1 MNNLKKKAA
10 LSILL
15 MVSLGHLLN
24 DMFQAVIPA
33 IYPMIKESLGLSFMQ
48 IGAITL
54 TNQITSSLLQP
65 MVGYFSDKHPRPYG
79 LVVGMCFTLTGLMLL
94 SMAKSFPLVLLSV
107 AFVGVGS
114 SVLHP
119 ESSKVAR
126 LASGGVK
133 GCANRE
139 QSQARMSSAE
149 AQPALA
155 GIGKGMAQSIFQI
168 GGNVGRAFGPI
179 AVALIVVPHGQGS
192 IRWFAL
198 LAVVAIWVLARIGRW
213 YKKQI
218 ELTEQREQSQACW
231 SSAESRRKST
241 EGQLYGRSKS
251 KSDIERLR
259 VGEQSSGMDES
270 HLSKHQI
277 VVALLVLLVL
287 MFSKDFYTAN
297 IQSYLTFYM
306 IDKFGLS
313 VTASQYVLFAF
324 LVSTAVGLLIG
335 GEVGDRYGRKYVIWV
350 SILGSSP
357 FALLLPYCDL
367 TWTIILVILVGM
379 VMSSA
384 MSAILVYGTELLP
397 GNVGMISGAF
407 FGLSFG
413 LGGIGSAI
421 FGWLAD
427 ITSIQYVFQFTAF
440 LPLLG
445 IVTYF
450 LPNIKEK
457 D

>member
-1 MNNLKKKAA
+1 MNRKNATF
-10 LSILL
+10 SILL

-24 DMFQAVIPA
+24 DMFQSVIPS
-33 IYPMIKESLGLSFMQ
+33 IYPMIKESLGLSFVQ
-48 IGAITL
+48 VGAITL

-65 MVGYFSDKHPRPYG
+65 LVGYYSDKHPRPYG
-79 LVVGMCFTLTGLMLL
+79 LVVGMCFTLTGLLLL
-94 SMAKSFPLVLLSV
+94 SVANSFPAVLLSV

-126 LASGGVK
+126 LASGG
-133 GCANRE
+133 A
-139 QSQARMSSAE
+139 
-149 AQPALA
+149 
-155 GIGKGMAQSIFQI
+155 KGMAQSIFQI
-168 GGNVGRAFGPI
+168 GGNVGRAFGPV

-198 LAVVAIWVLARIGRW
+198 LAVVAVWVLSRIGRW
-213 YKKQI
+213 YQKQLAKQAAKVVPNAGRN
-218 ELTEQREQSQACW
+218 EVMLQENKNNLT
-231 SSAESRRKST
+231 RR
-241 EGQLYGRSKS
+241 
-251 KSDIERLR
+251 
-259 VGEQSSGMDES
+259 
-270 HLSKHQI
+270 QI
-277 VVALLVLLVL
+277 VIALVVLLVL

-313 VTASQYVLFAF
+313 VGASQYVLFAF
-324 LVSTAVGLLIG
+324 LVSTAIGLLIG
-335 GEVGDRYGRKYVIWV
+335 GEVGDRYGRKYVIWG

-357 FALLLPYCDL
+357 FALLLPYCNL
-367 TWTIILVILVGM
+367 AWTIVLAVLVGM

-397 GNVGMISGAF
+397 GSVGMISGAF

-413 LGGIGSAI
+413 LGGIGSAV

-427 ITSIQYVFQFTAF
+427 LTNIQYVFQLTAF

-445 IVTYF
+445 IVAYF
-450 LPNIKEK
+450 LPNIREEEV
-457 D
+457 

>member
-1 MNNLKKKAA
+1 MNRKNATF
-10 LSILL
+10 SVLL

-24 DMFQAVIPA
+24 DMFQSVIPS
-33 IYPMIKESLGLSFMQ
+33 IYPMIKESLGLSFVQ
-48 IGAITL
+48 VGAITL

-65 MVGYFSDKHPRPYG
+65 LVGYYSDKHPRPYG
-79 LVVGMCFTLTGLMLL
+79 LVVGMCFTLTGLLLL
-94 SMAKSFPLVLLSV
+94 SVANSFLAVLLSV

-126 LASGGVK
+126 LASGG
-133 GCANRE
+133 A
-139 QSQARMSSAE
+139 
-149 AQPALA
+149 
-155 GIGKGMAQSIFQI
+155 KGMAQSIFQI
-168 GGNVGRAFGPI
+168 GGNVGRAFGPV

-198 LAVVAIWVLARIGRW
+198 LAVVAVWVLSRIGRW
-213 YKKQI
+213 YQKQLAKQAAKVVPNAGRN
-218 ELTEQREQSQACW
+218 EVMLQENKNNLTHR
-231 SSAESRRKST
+231 
-241 EGQLYGRSKS
+241 
-251 KSDIERLR
+251 
-259 VGEQSSGMDES
+259 
-270 HLSKHQI
+270 QI
-277 VVALLVLLVL
+277 VIALLVLLVL

-313 VTASQYVLFAF
+313 VGASQYVLFAF
-324 LVSTAVGLLIG
+324 LVSTAIGLLIG
-335 GEVGDRYGRKYVIWV
+335 GEVGDRYGRKYVIWG

-367 TWTIILVILVGM
+367 AWTIVLAVLVGM

-397 GNVGMISGAF
+397 GSVGMISGAF

-413 LGGIGSAI
+413 LGGIGSAL

-427 ITSIQYVFQFTAF
+427 LTNIQYVFQLTAF

-445 IVTYF
+445 IVAYF
-450 LPNIKEK
+450 LPNIREEEL
-457 D
+457 

>member
-1 MNNLKKKAA
+1 MNRKNAIF
-10 LSILL
+10 SVLL

-24 DMFQAVIPA
+24 DMFQSVIPS
-33 IYPMIKESLGLSFMQ
+33 IYPMIKESLGLSFVQ
-48 IGAITL
+48 VGAITL

-65 MVGYFSDKHPRPYG
+65 LVGYYSDKHPRPYG
-79 LVVGMCFTLTGLMLL
+79 LVVGMCFTLTGLLLL
-94 SMAKSFPLVLLSV
+94 SVANSFPAVLLSV

-126 LASGGVK
+126 LASGG
-133 GCANRE
+133 A
-139 QSQARMSSAE
+139 
-149 AQPALA
+149 
-155 GIGKGMAQSIFQI
+155 KGMAQSIFQI
-168 GGNVGRAFGPI
+168 GGNVGRAFGPV

-198 LAVVAIWVLARIGRW
+198 LAVVAVWVLSRIGRW
-213 YKKQI
+213 YQKQLAKQAAKVVPNAGRN
-218 ELTEQREQSQACW
+218 EVMLQENKNNLT
-231 SSAESRRKST
+231 RR
-241 EGQLYGRSKS
+241 
-251 KSDIERLR
+251 
-259 VGEQSSGMDES
+259 
-270 HLSKHQI
+270 QI
-277 VVALLVLLVL
+277 VIALVVLLVL

-313 VTASQYVLFAF
+313 VGASQYVLFAF
-324 LVSTAVGLLIG
+324 LVSTAIGLLIG
-335 GEVGDRYGRKYVIWV
+335 GEVGDRYGRKYVIWG

-357 FALLLPYCDL
+357 FALLLPYCNL
-367 TWTIILVILVGM
+367 AWTIVLAVLVGM

-397 GNVGMISGAF
+397 GSVGMISGAF

-413 LGGIGSAI
+413 LGGIGSAL

-427 ITSIQYVFQFTAF
+427 LTNIQYVFQLTAF

-445 IVTYF
+445 IVAYF
-450 LPNIKEK
+450 LPNIREEEL
-457 D
+457 

>member
-1 MNNLKKKAA
+1 MSNLRNKAA
-10 LSILL
+10 LSVLL

-79 LVVGMCFTLTGLMLL
+79 LVVGMCFTLTGLLLL
-94 SMAKSFPLVLLSV
+94 SMADSFPLVLLSV

-126 LASGGVK
+126 LASGGAK
-133 GCANRE
+133 GCASRE
-139 QSQARMSSAE
+139 QSQACLDSAE

-155 GIGKGMAQSIFQI
+155 SIGKGMAQSIFQI
-168 GGNVGRAFGPI
+168 GGNVGRAIGPV
-179 AVALIVVPHGQGS
+179 AVALIVIPHGQGS

-218 ELTEQREQSQACW
+218 D
-231 SSAESRRKST
+231 
-241 EGQLYGRSKS
+241 LYGRSKS
-251 KSDIERLR
+251 KFDIEN
-259 VGEQSSGMDES
+259 VS
-270 HLSKHQI
+270 HLSRHQI
-277 VVALLVLLVL
+277 IVAL
-287 MFSKDFYTAN
+287 
-297 IQSYLTFYM
+297 
-306 IDKFGLS
+306 
-313 VTASQYVLFAF
+313 F

-357 FALLLPYCDL
+357 FALLLPYCNL

-379 VMSSA
+379 IMSSA

-421 FGWLAD
+421 FGRLAD
-427 ITSIQYVFQFTAF
+427 LSSIQYVFQLTAF

-457 D
+457 

>member
-1 MNNLKKKAA
+1 MNDFKKKAT
-10 LSILL
+10 LSVLL
-15 MVSLGHLLN
+15 MVSMGHLLN

-33 IYPMIKESLGLSFMQ
+33 IYPMIKETLGLSFMQ

-65 MVGYFSDKHPRPYG
+65 MVGYLSDKHPRPYG
-79 LVVGMCFTLTGLMLL
+79 LVVGMCFTLTGLLLL
-94 SMAKSFPLVLLSV
+94 SFANSFPLVLLSV

-119 ESSKVAR
+119 ESSKIAR
-126 LASGGVK
+126 LASGG
-133 GCANRE
+133 A
-139 QSQARMSSAE
+139 
-149 AQPALA
+149 
-155 GIGKGMAQSIFQI
+155 KGMAQSIFQI

-192 IRWFAL
+192 IRWLAL
-198 LAVVAIWVLARIGRW
+198 LAVVAIWVLAKICGW
-213 YKKQI
+213 YKKQLQ
-218 ELTEQREQSQACW
+218 LTEQRKAMLGRFFEDPLTAEGGNEQ
-231 SSAESRRKST
+231 
-241 EGQLYGRSKS
+241 
-251 KSDIERLR
+251 
-259 VGEQSSGMDES
+259 S

-335 GEVGDRYGRKYVIWV
+335 GAVGDRYGRKYVIWV

-397 GNVGMISGAF
+397 GKVGMISGAF

-413 LGGIGSAI
+413 LGGIGSAV

-427 ITSIQYVFQFTAF
+427 ITSIQYVFQLTAF

-445 IVTYF
+445 IVTYL

-457 D
+457 N

>member
-1 MNNLKKKAA
+1 
-10 LSILL
+10 

-33 IYPMIKESLGLSFMQ
+33 IYPMIKETLGLSFLQ

-79 LVVGMCFTLTGLMLL
+79 LVVGMCFTLTGLLLL
-94 SMAKSFPLVLLSV
+94 SIANSFVLVLLSV

-126 LASGGVK
+126 LASGG
-133 GCANRE
+133 A
-139 QSQARMSSAE
+139 
-149 AQPALA
+149 
-155 GIGKGMAQSIFQI
+155 KGMAQSIFQI
-168 GGNVGRAFGPI
+168 GGNVGRAFGPV
-179 AVALIVVPHGQGS
+179 AVALIVIPHGQGC

-198 LAVVAIWVLARIGRW
+198 LAVVAIWVLARIGSW

-218 ELTEQREQSQACW
+218 EL
-231 SSAESRRKST
+231 
-241 EGQLYGRSKS
+241 YGRSKS
-251 KSDIERLR
+251 KFDIEN
-259 VGEQSSGMDES
+259 ES
-270 HLSKHQI
+270 HLTRRQI
-277 VVALLVLLVL
+277 VMALLVLLVL

-306 IDKFGLS
+306 IDKFGLT

-335 GEVGDRYGRKYVIWV
+335 GAIGDKYGRKYVIWV

-357 FALLLPYCDL
+357 FALLLPYCSL
-367 TWTIILVILVGM
+367 TWTIILAILVGM

-384 MSAILVYGTELLP
+384 MSAILVYATELLP

-427 ITSIQYVFQFTAF
+427 ISSIQYVFQLTAF

-450 LPNIKEK
+450 LPNIREK
-457 D
+457 NK

>member
-1 MNNLKKKAA
+1 MNNLRNKAA
-10 LSILL
+10 LSVLL

-65 MVGYFSDKHPRPYG
+65 MVGYFSDKYPRPYG
-79 LVVGMCFTLTGLMLL
+79 LVVGMCFTLTGLLLL
-94 SMAKSFPLVLLSV
+94 SVAESFPLVLFSV

-126 LASGGVK
+126 LASVGAK
-133 GCANRE
+133 GCASRE
-139 QSQARMSSAE
+139 QSQAHLDSAE

-155 GIGKGMAQSIFQI
+155 SIGKGMAQSIFQI
-168 GGNVGRAFGPI
+168 GGNVGRAIGPV
-179 AVALIVVPHGQGS
+179 AVALIVIPHGQGS

-198 LAVVAIWVLARIGRW
+198 LAVVAIWLLAKIGSW
-213 YKKQI
+213 YKKQL
-218 ELTEQREQSQACW
+218 ER
-231 SSAESRRKST
+231 
-241 EGQLYGRSKS
+241 YGRSKS
-251 KSDIERLR
+251 KYDIENVSR
-259 VGEQSSGMDES
+259 
-270 HLSKHQI
+270 LSKHQI
-277 VVALLVLLVL
+277 IAALLVLLVL

-297 IQSYLTFYM
+297 LQSYLTFYM

-313 VTASQYVLFAF
+313 VTASQYVLFAY
-324 LVSTAVGLLIG
+324 LVSTAIGLLIG

-384 MSAILVYGTELLP
+384 MSAILVYATELLP

-407 FGLSFG
+407 FGLAFG
-413 LGGIGSAI
+413 LGGIGSAL

-427 ITSIQYVFQFTAF
+427 YSSIQYVFQLTAF

-450 LPNIKEK
+450 LPNIKENK
-457 D
+457 

>member
-1 MNNLKKKAA
+1 MNTKSKAA
-10 LSILL
+10 TSVLL
-15 MVSLGHLLN
+15 MVSMGHLLN
-24 DMFQAVIPA
+24 DMFQSVIPS
-33 IYPMIKESLGLSFMQ
+33 IYPMIKETLGLSFMQ

-65 MVGYFSDKHPRPYG
+65 LVGYFSDRHPKPYA
-79 LVVGMCFTLTGLMLL
+79 LVVGMCFTLAGLMLL
-94 SMAKSFPLVLLSV
+94 SMANSFPLVLLSV

-119 ESSKVAR
+119 ESSKIAR
-126 LASGGVK
+126 MASGG
-133 GCANRE
+133 A
-139 QSQARMSSAE
+139 
-149 AQPALA
+149 
-155 GIGKGMAQSIFQI
+155 KGMAQSVFQV
-168 GGNVGRAFGPI
+168 GGNVGRAIGPV
-179 AVALIVVPHGQGS
+179 AVALVVVPHGQGS

-198 LAVVAIWVLARIGRW
+198 LAVVALWVLTRICRW
-213 YKKQI
+213 Y
-218 ELTEQREQSQACW
+218 
-231 SSAESRRKST
+231 RRQL
-241 EGQLYGRSKS
+241 ELYGRSKS
-251 KSDIERLR
+251 KFDLEN
-259 VGEQSSGMDES
+259 VS
-270 HLSKHQI
+270 HLSRRQI
-277 VVALLVLLVL
+277 VVALVVLLVL

-306 IDKFGLS
+306 IEKFGLS

-335 GEVGDRYGRKYVIWV
+335 GEVGDRYGRKYVIWF

-357 FALLLPYCDL
+357 FALLLPYCNVA
-367 TWTIILVILVGM
+367 WTIVLAILVGM

-413 LGGIGSAI
+413 LGGIGSAL

-427 ITSIQYVFQFTAF
+427 LTSIQYVFQLTAF

-445 IVTYF
+445 AAAYF
-450 LPNIKEK
+450 LPNIKE
-457 D
+457 

>member
-1 MNNLKKKAA
+1 MNRKNATF
-10 LSILL
+10 SILL

-24 DMFQAVIPA
+24 DMFQSVIPS
-33 IYPMIKESLGLSFMQ
+33 IYPMIKESLGLSFVQ
-48 IGAITL
+48 VGAITL

-65 MVGYFSDKHPRPYG
+65 LVGYYSDKHPRSYG
-79 LVVGMCFTLTGLMLL
+79 LVVGMCFTLTGLLLL
-94 SMAKSFPLVLLSV
+94 SVANSFPAVLLSV

-126 LASGGVK
+126 LASGG
-133 GCANRE
+133 A
-139 QSQARMSSAE
+139 
-149 AQPALA
+149 
-155 GIGKGMAQSIFQI
+155 KGMAQSIFQI
-168 GGNVGRAFGPI
+168 GGNVGRAFGPV

-198 LAVVAIWVLARIGRW
+198 LAVVAVWVLSRIGRW
-213 YKKQI
+213 YQKQLAKQAAKVVPNAGRN
-218 ELTEQREQSQACW
+218 EVVLQENKNNLTHR
-231 SSAESRRKST
+231 
-241 EGQLYGRSKS
+241 
-251 KSDIERLR
+251 
-259 VGEQSSGMDES
+259 
-270 HLSKHQI
+270 QI
-277 VVALLVLLVL
+277 VIALLVLLVL

-313 VTASQYVLFAF
+313 VGASQYVLFAF
-324 LVSTAVGLLIG
+324 LVSTAIGLLIG
-335 GEVGDRYGRKYVIWV
+335 GEVGDRYGRKYVIWG

-357 FALLLPYCDL
+357 FALLLPYCNL
-367 TWTIILVILVGM
+367 AWTIVLAVLVGM

-397 GNVGMISGAF
+397 GSVGMISGAF

-413 LGGIGSAI
+413 LGGIGSAL

-427 ITSIQYVFQFTAF
+427 LTNIQYVFQLTAF

-445 IVTYF
+445 IVAYF
-450 LPNIKEK
+450 LPNIREEEL
-457 D
+457 

>member
-1 MNNLKKKAA
+1 MNNLRNKAA
-10 LSILL
+10 LSVLL

-65 MVGYFSDKHPRPYG
+65 MVGYFSDKYPRPYG
-79 LVVGMCFTLTGLMLL
+79 LVVGMCFTMTGLLLL
-94 SMAKSFPLVLLSV
+94 SVAESFPLVLFSV

-126 LASGGVK
+126 LASGG
-133 GCANRE
+133 A
-139 QSQARMSSAE
+139 
-149 AQPALA
+149 
-155 GIGKGMAQSIFQI
+155 KGMAQSIFQI
-168 GGNVGRAFGPI
+168 GGNVGRAIGPV
-179 AVALIVVPHGQGS
+179 AVALIVIPHGQGS

-198 LAVVAIWVLARIGRW
+198 LAVVAIWLLAKIGSW
-213 YKKQI
+213 YKKQL
-218 ELTEQREQSQACW
+218 ER
-231 SSAESRRKST
+231 
-241 EGQLYGRSKS
+241 YGRSKS
-251 KSDIERLR
+251 KYDIENVSR
-259 VGEQSSGMDES
+259 
-270 HLSKHQI
+270 LSKHQI
-277 VVALLVLLVL
+277 IAALLVLLIL

-313 VTASQYVLFAF
+313 VIASQYVLFAY
-324 LVSTAVGLLIG
+324 LVSTAIGLLIG

-384 MSAILVYGTELLP
+384 MSAILVYATELLP

-407 FGLSFG
+407 FGLAFG
-413 LGGIGSAI
+413 LGGIGSAL

-427 ITSIQYVFQFTAF
+427 YSSIQYVFQLTAF

-450 LPNIKEK
+450 LPNIKENNV
-457 D
+457 

>member
-1 MNNLKKKAA
+1 MNRKNATF
-10 LSILL
+10 SILL

-24 DMFQAVIPA
+24 DMFQSVIPS
-33 IYPMIKESLGLSFMQ
+33 IYPMIKESLGLSFVQ
-48 IGAITL
+48 VGAITL

-65 MVGYFSDKHPRPYG
+65 LVGYYSDKHPRPYG
-79 LVVGMCFTLTGLMLL
+79 LVVGMCFTLTGLLLL
-94 SMAKSFPLVLLSV
+94 SVANSFPAVLLSV

-126 LASGGVK
+126 LASGG
-133 GCANRE
+133 A
-139 QSQARMSSAE
+139 
-149 AQPALA
+149 
-155 GIGKGMAQSIFQI
+155 KGMAQSIFQI
-168 GGNVGRAFGPI
+168 GGNVGRAFGPV

-198 LAVVAIWVLARIGRW
+198 LAVVAVWVLSRIGRW
-213 YKKQI
+213 YQKQLAKQAAKVVPSAGRN
-218 ELTEQREQSQACW
+218 EVTLQENKNNLT
-231 SSAESRRKST
+231 RR
-241 EGQLYGRSKS
+241 
-251 KSDIERLR
+251 
-259 VGEQSSGMDES
+259 
-270 HLSKHQI
+270 QI
-277 VVALLVLLVL
+277 VIALVVLLVL

-313 VTASQYVLFAF
+313 VGASQYVLFAF
-324 LVSTAVGLLIG
+324 LVSTAIGLLIG
-335 GEVGDRYGRKYVIWV
+335 GEVGDRYGRKYVIWG

-357 FALLLPYCDL
+357 FALLLPYCNL
-367 TWTIILVILVGM
+367 AWTIVLAVLVGM

-397 GNVGMISGAF
+397 GSVGMISGAF

-413 LGGIGSAI
+413 LGGIGSAL

-427 ITSIQYVFQFTAF
+427 LTNIQYVFQLTAF

-445 IVTYF
+445 IVAYF
-450 LPNIKEK
+450 LPNIREEEL
-457 D
+457 

>member
-1 MNNLKKKAA
+1 MNRKNATF
-10 LSILL
+10 SVLL

-24 DMFQAVIPA
+24 DMFQSVIPS
-33 IYPMIKESLGLSFMQ
+33 IYPMIKESLGLSFVQ
-48 IGAITL
+48 VGAITL

-65 MVGYFSDKHPRPYG
+65 LVGYYSDKHPRPYG
-79 LVVGMCFTLTGLMLL
+79 LVVGMCFTLTGLLLL
-94 SMAKSFPLVLLSV
+94 SVANSFPAVLLSV

-126 LASGGVK
+126 LASGG
-133 GCANRE
+133 A
-139 QSQARMSSAE
+139 
-149 AQPALA
+149 
-155 GIGKGMAQSIFQI
+155 KGMAQSIFQI
-168 GGNVGRAFGPI
+168 GGNVGRAFGPV

-198 LAVVAIWVLARIGRW
+198 LAVVAVWVLSRIGRW
-213 YKKQI
+213 YQKQLAKQAAKVVPNAGRN
-218 ELTEQREQSQACW
+218 EVTLQESKNNLTHR
-231 SSAESRRKST
+231 
-241 EGQLYGRSKS
+241 
-251 KSDIERLR
+251 
-259 VGEQSSGMDES
+259 
-270 HLSKHQI
+270 QI
-277 VVALLVLLVL
+277 VIALLVLLVL

-313 VTASQYVLFAF
+313 VGASQYVLFAF
-324 LVSTAVGLLIG
+324 LVSTAIGLLIG
-335 GEVGDRYGRKYVIWV
+335 GEVGDRYGRKYVIWG

-357 FALLLPYCDL
+357 FALLLPYCNL
-367 TWTIILVILVGM
+367 AWTIVLAVLVGM

-397 GNVGMISGAF
+397 GSVGMISGAF

-413 LGGIGSAI
+413 LGGIGSAL

-427 ITSIQYVFQFTAF
+427 LTNIQYVFQLTAF

-445 IVTYF
+445 IVAYF
-450 LPNIKEK
+450 LPNIREEEL
-457 D
+457 

>member
-1 MNNLKKKAA
+1 MNRKNAA
-10 LSILL
+10 ISVLL
-15 MVSLGHLLN
+15 LVSLGHLLN
-24 DMFQAVIPA
+24 DMFQAVIPS

-65 MVGYFSDKHPRPYG
+65 VVGYLSDKHPRPYR
-79 LVVGMCFTLTGLMLL
+79 LVVGMCFTLTGLLLL
-94 SMAKSFPLVLLSV
+94 SAAGSFPLVLLSV

-126 LASGGVK
+126 LASGG
-133 GCANRE
+133 A
-139 QSQARMSSAE
+139 
-149 AQPALA
+149 
-155 GIGKGMAQSIFQI
+155 KGMAQSIFQI
-168 GGNVGRAFGPI
+168 GGNVGRALGPV

-192 IRWFAL
+192 IRWLAVLAL
-198 LAVVAIWVLARIGRW
+198 LAVWVLARIGRW
-213 YKKQI
+213 YKSQI
-218 ELTEQREQSQACW
+218 E
-231 SSAESRRKST
+231 KYV
-241 EGQLYGRSKS
+241 GGKS
-251 KSDIERLR
+251 KFDLEN
-259 VGEQSSGMDES
+259 ES
-270 HLSKHQI
+270 HLTRRQI

-297 IQSYLTFYM
+297 IQNYLTFYM

-324 LVSTAVGLLIG
+324 LVSTAVGLLVG

-357 FALLLPYCDL
+357 FALLLPYCNL
-367 TWTIILVILVGM
+367 AWTIVLVILVGM

-413 LGGIGSAI
+413 LGGIGSAL

-427 ITSIQYVFQFTAF
+427 VSSIQYVFQLTAF

-450 LPNIKEK
+450 LPNIKE
-457 D
+457 

>member
-1 MNNLKKKAA
+1 MNRKNATF
-10 LSILL
+10 SVLL

-24 DMFQAVIPA
+24 DMFQSVIPS
-33 IYPMIKESLGLSFMQ
+33 IYPMIKESLGLSFVQ
-48 IGAITL
+48 VGAITL

-65 MVGYFSDKHPRPYG
+65 LVGYYSDKHPRPYG
-79 LVVGMCFTLTGLMLL
+79 LVVGMCFTLTGLLLL
-94 SMAKSFPLVLLSV
+94 SVANSFPAVLLSV

-126 LASGGVK
+126 LASGG
-133 GCANRE
+133 A
-139 QSQARMSSAE
+139 
-149 AQPALA
+149 
-155 GIGKGMAQSIFQI
+155 KGMAQSIFQI
-168 GGNVGRAFGPI
+168 GGNVGRAFGPV

-198 LAVVAIWVLARIGRW
+198 LAVVAVWVLSRIGRW
-213 YKKQI
+213 YQKQLAKQAAKVVPNAGRNEVI
-218 ELTEQREQSQACW
+218 LQENKNNLT
-231 SSAESRRKST
+231 RR
-241 EGQLYGRSKS
+241 
-251 KSDIERLR
+251 
-259 VGEQSSGMDES
+259 
-270 HLSKHQI
+270 QI
-277 VVALLVLLVL
+277 VIALVVLLVL

-313 VTASQYVLFAF
+313 VGASQYVLFAF
-324 LVSTAVGLLIG
+324 LVSTAIGLLIG
-335 GEVGDRYGRKYVIWV
+335 GEVGDRYGRKYVIWG

-357 FALLLPYCDL
+357 FALLLPYCNL
-367 TWTIILVILVGM
+367 VWTIVLAVLVGM

-397 GNVGMISGAF
+397 GSVGMISGAF

-413 LGGIGSAI
+413 LGGIGSAL

-427 ITSIQYVFQFTAF
+427 LTNIQYVFQLTAF

-445 IVTYF
+445 IVAYF
-450 LPNIKEK
+450 LPNIKEEEV
-457 D
+457 

>member
-1 MNNLKKKAA
+1 MRDLKKKAA

-79 LVVGMCFTLTGLMLL
+79 LVVGMCFTLTGLLLL
-94 SMAKSFPLVLLSV
+94 SMAESFPLVLLSV

-126 LASGGVK
+126 LASGG
-133 GCANRE
+133 A
-139 QSQARMSSAE
+139 
-149 AQPALA
+149 
-155 GIGKGMAQSIFQI
+155 KGMAQSIFQI

-198 LAVVAIWVLARIGRW
+198 LAIVAIWVLTRIGHW
-213 YKKQI
+213 YK
-218 ELTEQREQSQACW
+218 EQLL
-231 SSAESRRKST
+231 
-241 EGQLYGRSKS
+241 LYGRSKS
-251 KSDIERLR
+251 KFDIEN
-259 VGEQSSGMDES
+259 ES

-277 VVALLVLLVL
+277 GVALLVLLVL

-313 VTASQYVLFAF
+313 VTSSQYVLFAF
-324 LVSTAVGLLIG
+324 LVSTAIGLLIG
-335 GEVGDRYGRKYVIWV
+335 GELGDKYGRKYVIWV

-427 ITSIQYVFQFTAF
+427 ITSIQYVFQLTAF

-445 IVTYF
+445 VVTYF

>member
-1 MNNLKKKAA
+1 MNRKNAA
-10 LSILL
+10 FSVLL
-15 MVSLGHLLN
+15 MISAGHLLN
-24 DMFQAVIPA
+24 DMFQAVIPS

-65 MVGYFSDKHPRPYG
+65 LVGYYSDKHPRPYG
-79 LVVGMCFTLTGLMLL
+79 LVVGMCFTLTGLLLL
-94 SMAKSFPLVLLSV
+94 SVANSFPAVLLSV

-126 LASGGVK
+126 LASGG
-133 GCANRE
+133 A
-139 QSQARMSSAE
+139 
-149 AQPALA
+149 
-155 GIGKGMAQSIFQI
+155 KGMAQSIFQI
-168 GGNVGRAFGPI
+168 GGNIGRAFGPV

-198 LAVVAIWVLARIGRW
+198 LAVVAVWVLSRIGRW
-213 YKKQI
+213 YKKQLVEQAAKMI
-218 ELTEQREQSQACW
+218 PSGDKRGVAALENKNNLT
-231 SSAESRRKST
+231 RR
-241 EGQLYGRSKS
+241 
-251 KSDIERLR
+251 
-259 VGEQSSGMDES
+259 
-270 HLSKHQI
+270 QI

-313 VTASQYVLFAF
+313 VGASQYVLFAF
-324 LVSTAVGLLIG
+324 LVSTAIGLLIG
-335 GEVGDRYGRKYVIWV
+335 GEVGDRYGRKYVIWG

-357 FALLLPYCDL
+357 FALLLPYCNL
-367 TWTIILVILVGM
+367 AWTIVLAVLVGM

-397 GNVGMISGAF
+397 GSVGMISGAF

-413 LGGIGSAI
+413 LGGIGSAL
-421 FGWLAD
+421 FGWIAD
-427 ITSIQYVFQFTAF
+427 LTSIQYVFQLTAF

-445 IVTYF
+445 IVAYF
-450 LPNIKEK
+450 LPNVKE
-457 D
+457 

>member
-1 MNNLKKKAA
+1 MSNLRNKAA
-10 LSILL
+10 LSVLL

-79 LVVGMCFTLTGLMLL
+79 LVVGMCFTLTGLLLL
-94 SMAKSFPLVLLSV
+94 SMADSFPLVLLSV

-126 LASGGVK
+126 LASGGAK
-133 GCANRE
+133 GCASRE
-139 QSQARMSSAE
+139 QSQACLDSAE

-155 GIGKGMAQSIFQI
+155 SIGKGMAQSIFQI
-168 GGNVGRAFGPI
+168 GGNVGRAIGPV
-179 AVALIVVPHGQGS
+179 AVALIVIPHGQGS

-218 ELTEQREQSQACW
+218 D
-231 SSAESRRKST
+231 
-241 EGQLYGRSKS
+241 LYGRSKS
-251 KSDIERLR
+251 KFDIEN
-259 VGEQSSGMDES
+259 VS
-270 HLSKHQI
+270 HLSRHQI
-277 VVALLVLLVL
+277 IVALLVLLVL

-306 IDKFGLS
+306 IYKFGLS

-357 FALLLPYCDL
+357 FALLLPYCNL
-367 TWTIILVILVGM
+367 TWTIVLVILVGM

-427 ITSIQYVFQFTAF
+427 LSSIQYVFQLTAF

-457 D
+457 

>member
-1 MNNLKKKAA
+1 MRNLKNKAA

-15 MVSLGHLLN
+15 MVSMGHLLN
-24 DMFQAVIPA
+24 DMFQAIIPA
-33 IYPMIKESLGLSFMQ
+33 IYPMIKETLGLSFMQ
-48 IGAITL
+48 IGVITL
-54 TNQITSSLLQP
+54 TNQVTSSLLQP

-79 LVVGMCFTLTGLMLL
+79 LVVGMCFTLTGLLLL
-94 SMAKSFPLVLLSV
+94 SFASSFPLVLLSV

-119 ESSKVAR
+119 ESSKIAR
-126 LASGGVK
+126 LASGG
-133 GCANRE
+133 A
-139 QSQARMSSAE
+139 
-149 AQPALA
+149 
-155 GIGKGMAQSIFQI
+155 KGMAQSIFQI

-198 LAVVAIWVLARIGRW
+198 LAVIAIWVLAKIGSW
-213 YKKQI
+213 YKRQI
-218 ELTEQREQSQACW
+218 E
-231 SSAESRRKST
+231 
-241 EGQLYGRSKS
+241 LYGRSQS
-251 KSDIERLR
+251 KYDIEN
-259 VGEQSSGMDES
+259 VS
-270 HLSKHQI
+270 HLSKRQI
-277 VVALLVLLVL
+277 TVALLVLLVL

-313 VTASQYVLFAF
+313 VTSSQYVLFFF
-324 LVSTAVGLLIG
+324 LVSTAIGLLIG
-335 GEVGDRYGRKYVIWV
+335 GELGDRYGRKYVIWV

-357 FALLLPYCDL
+357 FALLLPHCNL
-367 TWTIILVILVGM
+367 TWTIVLVVLVGM

-413 LGGIGSAI
+413 LGGIGSAL

-427 ITSIQYVFQFTAF
+427 ITNIQYVFRLTAF

-445 IVTYF
+445 IVTFF

-457 D
+457 S

>member
-1 MNNLKKKAA
+1 MNRKNATF
-10 LSILL
+10 SVLL

-24 DMFQAVIPA
+24 DMFQSVIPS
-33 IYPMIKESLGLSFMQ
+33 IYPMIKESLGLSFVQ
-48 IGAITL
+48 VGAITL

-65 MVGYFSDKHPRPYG
+65 LVGYYSDKHPRPYG
-79 LVVGMCFTLTGLMLL
+79 LVVGMCFTLTGLLLL
-94 SMAKSFPLVLLSV
+94 SVANSFPAVLLSV

-126 LASGGVK
+126 LASGG
-133 GCANRE
+133 A
-139 QSQARMSSAE
+139 
-149 AQPALA
+149 
-155 GIGKGMAQSIFQI
+155 KGMAQSIFQI
-168 GGNVGRAFGPI
+168 GGNVGRAFGPV

-198 LAVVAIWVLARIGRW
+198 LAVVAVWVLSRIGRW
-213 YKKQI
+213 YQKQLAKQAAKVVPNAGRN
-218 ELTEQREQSQACW
+218 EVMLQENKNYLT
-231 SSAESRRKST
+231 RR
-241 EGQLYGRSKS
+241 
-251 KSDIERLR
+251 
-259 VGEQSSGMDES
+259 
-270 HLSKHQI
+270 QI
-277 VVALLVLLVL
+277 VIALLVLLVL

-313 VTASQYVLFAF
+313 VGASQYVLFAF
-324 LVSTAVGLLIG
+324 LVSTAIGLLIG
-335 GEVGDRYGRKYVIWV
+335 GEVGDRYGRKYVIWG

-357 FALLLPYCDL
+357 FALLLPYCNL
-367 TWTIILVILVGM
+367 AWTIVLAVLVGM

-397 GNVGMISGAF
+397 GSVGMISGAF

-413 LGGIGSAI
+413 LGGIGSAL

-427 ITSIQYVFQFTAF
+427 LTNIQYVFQLTAF

-445 IVTYF
+445 IVAYF
-450 LPNIKEK
+450 LPNIREEEL
-457 D
+457 

>member
-1 MNNLKKKAA
+1 MNRKNATF
-10 LSILL
+10 SILL

-24 DMFQAVIPA
+24 DMFQSVIPS
-33 IYPMIKESLGLSFMQ
+33 IYPMIKESLGLSFVQ
-48 IGAITL
+48 VGAITL

-65 MVGYFSDKHPRPYG
+65 LVGYYSDKHPRPYG
-79 LVVGMCFTLTGLMLL
+79 LVVGMCFTLTGLLLL
-94 SMAKSFPLVLLSV
+94 SVANSFPAVLLSV

-126 LASGGVK
+126 LASGG
-133 GCANRE
+133 A
-139 QSQARMSSAE
+139 
-149 AQPALA
+149 
-155 GIGKGMAQSIFQI
+155 KGMAQSIFQI
-168 GGNVGRAFGPI
+168 GGNVGRAFGPV

-198 LAVVAIWVLARIGRW
+198 LAVVAVWVLSRIGRW
-213 YKKQI
+213 YQKQLAKQAAKVVPNAGRN
-218 ELTEQREQSQACW
+218 EVMLQENKNNLTHR
-231 SSAESRRKST
+231 
-241 EGQLYGRSKS
+241 
-251 KSDIERLR
+251 
-259 VGEQSSGMDES
+259 
-270 HLSKHQI
+270 QI
-277 VVALLVLLVL
+277 VIALVVLLVL

-313 VTASQYVLFAF
+313 VGASQYVLFAF
-324 LVSTAVGLLIG
+324 LVSTAIGLLIG
-335 GEVGDRYGRKYVIWV
+335 GEVGDRYGRKYVIWG

-357 FALLLPYCDL
+357 FALLLPYCNL
-367 TWTIILVILVGM
+367 AWTIVLAVLVGM

-397 GNVGMISGAF
+397 GSVGMISGAF

-413 LGGIGSAI
+413 LGGIGSAL

-427 ITSIQYVFQFTAF
+427 LTNIQYVFQLTAF

-445 IVTYF
+445 IVAYL
-450 LPNIKEK
+450 LPNIREEEL
-457 D
+457 

>member
-1 MNNLKKKAA
+1 MNRKNATF
-10 LSILL
+10 SVLL

-24 DMFQAVIPA
+24 DMFQSVIPS
-33 IYPMIKESLGLSFMQ
+33 IYPMIKESLGLSFVQ
-48 IGAITL
+48 VGAITL

-65 MVGYFSDKHPRPYG
+65 LVGYYSDKLPRPYG
-79 LVVGMCFTLTGLMLL
+79 LVVGMCFTLTGLLLL
-94 SMAKSFPLVLLSV
+94 SVANSFPAVLLSV

-126 LASGGVK
+126 LASGG
-133 GCANRE
+133 A
-139 QSQARMSSAE
+139 
-149 AQPALA
+149 
-155 GIGKGMAQSIFQI
+155 KGMAQSIFQI
-168 GGNVGRAFGPI
+168 GGNVGRAFGPV

-198 LAVVAIWVLARIGRW
+198 LAVVAVWVLSRIGRW
-213 YKKQI
+213 YQKQLAKQAAKVVPSAGRN
-218 ELTEQREQSQACW
+218 EVTLQENKNNLT
-231 SSAESRRKST
+231 RR
-241 EGQLYGRSKS
+241 
-251 KSDIERLR
+251 
-259 VGEQSSGMDES
+259 
-270 HLSKHQI
+270 QI
-277 VVALLVLLVL
+277 VIALVVLLVL

-313 VTASQYVLFAF
+313 VGASQYVLFAF
-324 LVSTAVGLLIG
+324 LVSTAIGLLIG
-335 GEVGDRYGRKYVIWV
+335 GEVGDRYGRKYVIWG

-357 FALLLPYCDL
+357 FALLLPYCNL
-367 TWTIILVILVGM
+367 AWTIVLAVLVGM

-397 GNVGMISGAF
+397 GSVGMISGAF

-413 LGGIGSAI
+413 LGGIGSAL

-427 ITSIQYVFQFTAF
+427 LTNIQYVFQLTAF

-445 IVTYF
+445 IVAYF
-450 LPNIKEK
+450 LPNIREEEL
-457 D
+457 

>member
-1 MNNLKKKAA
+1 MNRKNATF
-10 LSILL
+10 SVLL

-24 DMFQAVIPA
+24 DMFQSVIPS
-33 IYPMIKESLGLSFMQ
+33 IYPMIKESLGLSFVQ
-48 IGAITL
+48 VGAITL

-65 MVGYFSDKHPRPYG
+65 LVGYYSDKHPRPYG
-79 LVVGMCFTLTGLMLL
+79 LVVGMCFTLTGLLLL
-94 SMAKSFPLVLLSV
+94 SVANSFPAVLLSV

-126 LASGGVK
+126 LASGG
-133 GCANRE
+133 A
-139 QSQARMSSAE
+139 
-149 AQPALA
+149 
-155 GIGKGMAQSIFQI
+155 KGMAQSIFQI
-168 GGNVGRAFGPI
+168 GGNVGRAFGPV

-198 LAVVAIWVLARIGRW
+198 LAVVAVWVLSRIGRW
-213 YKKQI
+213 YQKQLAKQAAKVVPNAGRN
-218 ELTEQREQSQACW
+218 EVVLQENKNNLT
-231 SSAESRRKST
+231 
-241 EGQLYGRSKS
+241 
-251 KSDIERLR
+251 LR
-259 VGEQSSGMDES
+259 
-270 HLSKHQI
+270 QI
-277 VVALLVLLVL
+277 VIALLVLLVL

-313 VTASQYVLFAF
+313 VGASQYVLFAF
-324 LVSTAVGLLIG
+324 LVSTAIGLLIG
-335 GEVGDRYGRKYVIWV
+335 GEVGDRYGRKYVIWG

-357 FALLLPYCDL
+357 FALLLPYCSL
-367 TWTIILVILVGM
+367 AWTIVLAVLVGM

-397 GNVGMISGAF
+397 GSVGMISGAF

-413 LGGIGSAI
+413 LGGIGSAL

-427 ITSIQYVFQFTAF
+427 LTNIQYVFQLTAF

-445 IVTYF
+445 IVAYF
-450 LPNIKEK
+450 LPNIREEEL
-457 D
+457 

>member
-1 MNNLKKKAA
+1 MNNLKKKAT

-15 MVSLGHLLN
+15 MVSMGHLLN
-24 DMFQAVIPA
+24 DMFQSVIPS
-33 IYPMIKESLGLSFMQ
+33 IYPIIKESLGLSFMQ

-54 TNQITSSLLQP
+54 TNQITASLLQP
-65 MVGYFSDKHPRPYG
+65 MVGYFSDRHPRPYG
-79 LVVGMCFTLTGLMLL
+79 LVVGMCFTLTGLLLL
-94 SMAKSFPLVLLSV
+94 SVASSFLLVLLSV
-107 AFVGVGS
+107 AFVGIGS

-119 ESSKVAR
+119 ESSKIAR
-126 LASGGVK
+126 MASGGAK
-133 GCANRE
+133 GCASRE
-139 QSQARMSSAE
+139 QSQARLNSAE

-155 GIGKGMAQSIFQI
+155 KIGKGMAQSIFQI
-168 GGNVGRAFGPI
+168 GGNVGRAIGPV

-198 LAVVAIWVLARIGRW
+198 LAVVAIWLLARIGGW
-213 YKKQI
+213 YRKQLEI
-218 ELTEQREQSQACW
+218 
-231 SSAESRRKST
+231 
-241 EGQLYGRSKS
+241 YGRSKS
-251 KSDIERLR
+251 KFDIEN
-259 VGEQSSGMDES
+259 ES

-277 VVALLVLLVL
+277 IVSLLVLLVL

-306 IDKFGLS
+306 IDKFGMS
-313 VTASQYVLFAF
+313 VASSQYVLFAF
-324 LVSTAVGLLIG
+324 LVSTAIGLLIG
-335 GEVGDRYGRKYVIWV
+335 GEVGDRYGRKYVIWF

-357 FALLLPYCDL
+357 FALLLPYCNM
-367 TWTIILVILVGM
+367 TWTIILAILVGL

-413 LGGIGSAI
+413 LGGIGSAL
-421 FGWLAD
+421 FGWIAD
-427 ITSIQYVFQFTAF
+427 LTSIQYVFQLTAF

-445 IVTYF
+445 IAAYF
-450 LPNIKEK
+450 LPNIKE
-457 D
+457 

>member
-1 MNNLKKKAA
+1 MNNLRNKAA
-10 LSILL
+10 LSVLL

-65 MVGYFSDKHPRPYG
+65 MVGYFSDKYPRPYG
-79 LVVGMCFTLTGLMLL
+79 LVVGMCFTMTGLLLL
-94 SMAKSFPLVLLSV
+94 SVAESFPLVLFSV

-126 LASGGVK
+126 LASGGAK
-133 GCANRE
+133 GCTSRE
-139 QSQARMSSAE
+139 QSQTRLDSAE

-155 GIGKGMAQSIFQI
+155 SIGKGMAQSIFQI
-168 GGNVGRAFGPI
+168 GGNVGRAIGPV
-179 AVALIVVPHGQGS
+179 AVALIVIPHGQGS

-198 LAVVAIWVLARIGRW
+198 LAVVAIWLLAKIGSW
-213 YKKQI
+213 YKKQL
-218 ELTEQREQSQACW
+218 ER
-231 SSAESRRKST
+231 
-241 EGQLYGRSKS
+241 YGRSKS
-251 KSDIERLR
+251 KYDIENVSR
-259 VGEQSSGMDES
+259 
-270 HLSKHQI
+270 LSKHQI
-277 VVALLVLLVL
+277 IAALLVLLIL

-297 IQSYLTFYM
+297 LQSYLTFYM

-313 VTASQYVLFAF
+313 VTASQYVLFAY
-324 LVSTAVGLLIG
+324 LVSTAIGLLIG

-384 MSAILVYGTELLP
+384 MSAILVYATELLP

-407 FGLSFG
+407 FGLAFG
-413 LGGIGSAI
+413 LGGIGSAL

-427 ITSIQYVFQFTAF
+427 YSSIQYVFQLTAF

-450 LPNIKEK
+450 LPNIKENK
-457 D
+457 

>member
-1 MNNLKKKAA
+1 MNNLRNKAA
-10 LSILL
+10 LSVLL
-15 MVSLGHLLN
+15 MVSMGHLLN

-33 IYPMIKESLGLSFMQ
+33 IYPMIKELLGLNFMQ

-65 MVGYFSDKHPRPYG
+65 MVGYFSDKYPRPYG
-79 LVVGMCFTLTGLMLL
+79 LVVGMCFTLTGLLLL
-94 SMAKSFPLVLLSV
+94 SVAESFPLVLFSV

-126 LASGGVK
+126 LASGG
-133 GCANRE
+133 A
-139 QSQARMSSAE
+139 
-149 AQPALA
+149 
-155 GIGKGMAQSIFQI
+155 KGMAQSIFQI
-168 GGNVGRAFGPI
+168 GGNVGRAIGPV
-179 AVALIVVPHGQGS
+179 AVALIVIPHGQGS

-198 LAVVAIWVLARIGRW
+198 LAVVAIWLLAKIGSW
-213 YKKQI
+213 YKRQI
-218 ELTEQREQSQACW
+218 ELTKQREQN
-231 SSAESRRKST
+231 SSRLNYAESREKSNN
-241 EGQLYGRSKS
+241 GQLYGRIKS
-251 KSDIERLR
+251 KYDIVNVSR
-259 VGEQSSGMDES
+259 
-270 HLSKHQI
+270 LSKHQI
-277 VVALLVLLVL
+277 IAALLVLLVL

-313 VTASQYVLFAF
+313 VTASQYVLFAY
-324 LVSTAVGLLIG
+324 LVSTAIGLLIG
-335 GEVGDRYGRKYVIWV
+335 GEIGDRYGRKYVIWG

-357 FALLLPYCDL
+357 FALLLPYCNL

-379 VMSSA
+379 IMSSA
-384 MSAILVYGTELLP
+384 MSAILVYATELLP

-407 FGLSFG
+407 FGLAFG
-413 LGGIGSAI
+413 LGGIGSAL

-427 ITSIQYVFQFTAF
+427 YSSIQYVFQLTAF

-450 LPNIKEK
+450 LPNIKENNV
-457 D
+457 

>member
-1 MNNLKKKAA
+1 M
-10 LSILL
+10 SVLL

-79 LVVGMCFTLTGLMLL
+79 LVVGMCFTLTGLLLL
-94 SMAKSFPLVLLSV
+94 SMADSFPMVLLSV

-126 LASGGVK
+126 LASGG
-133 GCANRE
+133 A
-139 QSQARMSSAE
+139 
-149 AQPALA
+149 
-155 GIGKGMAQSIFQI
+155 KGMAQSIFQI
-168 GGNVGRAFGPI
+168 GGNVGRAIGPV
-179 AVALIVVPHGQGS
+179 AVALIVIPHGQGS

-198 LAVVAIWVLARIGRW
+198 LAVIAIWVLAKIGRW

-218 ELTEQREQSQACW
+218 EL
-231 SSAESRRKST
+231 
-241 EGQLYGRSKS
+241 YGRNKS
-251 KSDIERLR
+251 KFDIEN
-259 VGEQSSGMDES
+259 VS
-270 HLSKHQI
+270 HLSRHQI
-277 VVALLVLLVL
+277 IVALLVLLVL

-324 LVSTAVGLLIG
+324 LVSTAIGLLIG

-357 FALLLPYCDL
+357 FALLLPYCNL

-379 VMSSA
+379 IMSSA

-427 ITSIQYVFQFTAF
+427 LSSIQYVFQLTAF

-457 D
+457 

>member
-1 MNNLKKKAA
+1 MSNLRNKAA
-10 LSILL
+10 LSVLL

-79 LVVGMCFTLTGLMLL
+79 LVVGMCFTLTGLLLL
-94 SMAKSFPLVLLSV
+94 SMADSFPLVLLSV

-126 LASGGVK
+126 LASGGAK
-133 GCANRE
+133 GCASRE
-139 QSQARMSSAE
+139 QSQACLDSAE

-155 GIGKGMAQSIFQI
+155 SIGKGMAQSIFQI
-168 GGNVGRAFGPI
+168 GGNVGRAIGPV
-179 AVALIVVPHGQGS
+179 AVALIVIPHGQGR

-218 ELTEQREQSQACW
+218 D
-231 SSAESRRKST
+231 
-241 EGQLYGRSKS
+241 LYGRSKS
-251 KSDIERLR
+251 KFFAEQSGRAERDIERSAEGRLQGKN
-259 VGEQSSGMDES
+259 VS
-270 HLSKHQI
+270 HLSRHQI
-277 VVALLVLLVL
+277 IVALLVLLVL

-357 FALLLPYCDL
+357 FALLLPYCNL

-427 ITSIQYVFQFTAF
+427 LSSIQYVFQLTAF

-457 D
+457 

>member
-1 MNNLKKKAA
+1 MNRKNATF
-10 LSILL
+10 SILL

-24 DMFQAVIPA
+24 DMFQSVIPS
-33 IYPMIKESLGLSFMQ
+33 IYPMIKESLGLSFVQ
-48 IGAITL
+48 VGAITL

-65 MVGYFSDKHPRPYG
+65 LVGYYSDKHPRPYG
-79 LVVGMCFTLTGLMLL
+79 LVVGMCFTLTGLLLL
-94 SMAKSFPLVLLSV
+94 SVANSFPAVLLSV

-126 LASGGVK
+126 LASGG
-133 GCANRE
+133 A
-139 QSQARMSSAE
+139 
-149 AQPALA
+149 
-155 GIGKGMAQSIFQI
+155 KGMAQSIFQI
-168 GGNVGRAFGPI
+168 GGNVGRAFGPV

-198 LAVVAIWVLARIGRW
+198 LAVVAVWVLSRIGRW
-213 YKKQI
+213 YQKQLAKQAAKVVPNAGRN
-218 ELTEQREQSQACW
+218 EVMLQENKNNLT
-231 SSAESRRKST
+231 RR
-241 EGQLYGRSKS
+241 
-251 KSDIERLR
+251 
-259 VGEQSSGMDES
+259 
-270 HLSKHQI
+270 QI
-277 VVALLVLLVL
+277 VIALVVLLVL

-313 VTASQYVLFAF
+313 VGASQYVLFAF
-324 LVSTAVGLLIG
+324 LVSTAIGLLIG
-335 GEVGDRYGRKYVIWV
+335 GEVGDRYGRKYVIWG

-357 FALLLPYCDL
+357 FALLLPYCNL
-367 TWTIILVILVGM
+367 AWTIVLAVLVGM

-397 GNVGMISGAF
+397 GSVGMISGAF

-413 LGGIGSAI
+413 LGGIGSAL

-427 ITSIQYVFQFTAF
+427 LTNIQYVFQLTAF

-445 IVTYF
+445 IVAYF
-450 LPNIKEK
+450 MPNIKEEEL
-457 D
+457 

>member
-1 MNNLKKKAA
+1 MRDLKNKAA

-33 IYPMIKESLGLSFMQ
+33 IYPIIKESLGLSFMQ

-54 TNQITSSLLQP
+54 TNQITASLLQP

-79 LVVGMCFTLTGLMLL
+79 LAVGMCFTLTGLLLL
-94 SMAKSFPLVLLSV
+94 SYANSFMLVLLSV
-107 AFVGVGS
+107 AFVGIGS

-119 ESSKVAR
+119 ESSKIAR
-126 LASGGVK
+126 MASGG
-133 GCANRE
+133 A
-139 QSQARMSSAE
+139 
-149 AQPALA
+149 
-155 GIGKGMAQSIFQI
+155 KGMAQSIFQI
-168 GGNVGRAFGPI
+168 GGNVGRAIGPVV
-179 AVALIVVPHGQGS
+179 VALIVIPHGQGS

-198 LAVVAIWVLARIGRW
+198 LAVVAIWVLAKICSW

-218 ELTEQREQSQACW
+218 EL
-231 SSAESRRKST
+231 
-241 EGQLYGRSKS
+241 YGRTKS
-251 KSDIERLR
+251 KFDIEN
-259 VGEQSSGMDES
+259 ES

-367 TWTIILVILVGM
+367 TWTIVLDILVGM

-413 LGGIGSAI
+413 LGGIGSAV

-427 ITSIQYVFQFTAF
+427 LTSVQYVFQLTAF

-445 IVTYF
+445 IVTYL
-450 LPNIKEK
+450 LPNIKERNGWK
-457 D
+457 K

>member
-1 MNNLKKKAA
+1 MKMSNLRNKAA
-10 LSILL
+10 LSVLL

-79 LVVGMCFTLTGLMLL
+79 LVVGMCFTLTGLLLL
-94 SMAKSFPLVLLSV
+94 SMADSFPLVLLSV

-126 LASGGVK
+126 LASGGAK
-133 GCANRE
+133 GCASRE
-139 QSQARMSSAE
+139 QSQACLDSAE

-155 GIGKGMAQSIFQI
+155 SIGKGMAQSIFQI
-168 GGNVGRAFGPI
+168 GGNVGRAIGPV
-179 AVALIVVPHGQGS
+179 AVALIVIPHGQGS

-218 ELTEQREQSQACW
+218 D
-231 SSAESRRKST
+231 
-241 EGQLYGRSKS
+241 LYGRSKS
-251 KSDIERLR
+251 KFDIEN
-259 VGEQSSGMDES
+259 VS
-270 HLSKHQI
+270 HLSRHQI
-277 VVALLVLLVL
+277 IVALLVLLVL

-357 FALLLPYCDL
+357 FALLLPYCNL

-427 ITSIQYVFQFTAF
+427 LSSIQYVFQLTAF

-457 D
+457 

>member
-1 MNNLKKKAA
+1 MNRKNATF
-10 LSILL
+10 SVLL

-24 DMFQAVIPA
+24 DMFQSVIPS
-33 IYPMIKESLGLSFMQ
+33 IYPMIKESLGLSFVQ
-48 IGAITL
+48 VGAITL

-65 MVGYFSDKHPRPYG
+65 LVGYYSDKHPRPYG
-79 LVVGMCFTLTGLMLL
+79 LVVGMCFTLTGLLLL
-94 SMAKSFPLVLLSV
+94 SVANSFPAVLLSV

-126 LASGGVK
+126 LASGG
-133 GCANRE
+133 A
-139 QSQARMSSAE
+139 
-149 AQPALA
+149 
-155 GIGKGMAQSIFQI
+155 KGMAQSIFQI
-168 GGNVGRAFGPI
+168 GGNVGRAFGPV

-198 LAVVAIWVLARIGRW
+198 LAVVAVWVLSRIGRW
-213 YKKQI
+213 YQKQLAKQVAKVVPNAGRN
-218 ELTEQREQSQACW
+218 EVVLQENKNNLT
-231 SSAESRRKST
+231 RR
-241 EGQLYGRSKS
+241 
-251 KSDIERLR
+251 
-259 VGEQSSGMDES
+259 
-270 HLSKHQI
+270 QI
-277 VVALLVLLVL
+277 VIALLVLLVL

-313 VTASQYVLFAF
+313 VGASQYVLFAF
-324 LVSTAVGLLIG
+324 LVSTAIGLLIG
-335 GEVGDRYGRKYVIWV
+335 GEVGDRYGRKYVIWG

-357 FALLLPYCDL
+357 FALLLPYCNL
-367 TWTIILVILVGM
+367 AWTIVLAVLVGM

-397 GNVGMISGAF
+397 GSVGMISGAF

-413 LGGIGSAI
+413 LGGIGSAL

-427 ITSIQYVFQFTAF
+427 LTNIQYVFQLTAF

-445 IVTYF
+445 IVAYF
-450 LPNIKEK
+450 LPNIREEEL
-457 D
+457 